1 MSRQEQAAAA
11 KMEETDMWKGYYGK
25 EPFDLRLTALR
36 MLYRIPLI
44 IGLTLLGA
52 LLLGGGYYVKNVLLR
67 GEGKYSAVSRYRIE
81 YAVEEEKDVGTVY
94 INQMSWNTYLQ
105 SELFLD
111 EVQERLARQSGGI
124 EASELGEALEALLE
138 SDLRLLTVVVT
149 TDSPEK
155 SVLIAG
161 AVEAAMTE
169 KLAGEIREI
178 EGITVIDAGDTAQ
191 EVVPDVRTGRAFILS
206 AVLSCFFA
214 AVVLLLKETGDD
226 SIWLPA
232 SLWRRYGLR
241 TVGTPESREL
251 AENLKYFFPQDMGRI
266 VLCGSEEGM
275 ELKKALEMLGERC
288 PEAVGERWSVAQ
300 GSLFEG
306 DACRRLREAD
316 GILLAVPAGRHS
328 GRQLER
334 MLEYL
339 EQQDCAVTAALLWG
353 ADERLIRRYY
363 WGRTEKAD
371 KV

>member
-1 MSRQEQAAAA
+1 
-11 KMEETDMWKGYYGK
+11 MWKGYYGK

-36 MLYRIPLI
+36 MLYRLPLI
-44 IGLTLLGA
+44 IGLTLLGT

-67 GEGKYSAVSRYRIE
+67 GESRYSAVSRYRIE

-111 EVQERLARQSGGI
+111 EVQERLVRQGGGI
-124 EASELGEALEALLE
+124 EASELVEAVEALLE
-138 SDLRLLTVVVT
+138 SDLRLLAVVVT

-155 SVLIAG
+155 SVRIAG
-161 AVEAAMTE
+161 AVEAVMTE
-169 KLAGEIREI
+169 RLAGELREV
-178 EGITVIDAGDTAQ
+178 EEITLIDAGDTAE
-191 EVVPDVRTGRAFILS
+191 EVLPDVRTGRAFILS

-214 AVVLLLKETGDD
+214 VVVLLLKETGDD

-232 SLWRRYGLR
+232 SLWKRYGLR

-251 AENLKYFFPQDMGRI
+251 AENLKYFFSQKMGEI

-275 ELKKALEMLGERC
+275 GLDGALEALREKC
-288 PEAVGERWSVAQ
+288 PEAVAGRWAVAG
-300 GSLFEG
+300 GSLFEK

-328 GRQLER
+328 GRRLER
-334 MLEYL
+334 ALEYL
-339 EQQDCAVTAALLWG
+339 EQQDCAVTAALLLG

-363 WGRTEKAD
+363 WGGTEKAD
-371 KV
+371 KI